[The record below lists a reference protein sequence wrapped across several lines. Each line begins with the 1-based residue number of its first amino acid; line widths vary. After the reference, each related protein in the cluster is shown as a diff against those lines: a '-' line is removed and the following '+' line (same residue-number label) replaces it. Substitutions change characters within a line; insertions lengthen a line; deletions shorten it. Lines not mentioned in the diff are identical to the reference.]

1 MNPYSIETIE
11 QLIIDIKEHGRSV
24 QVVFKC
30 PHSDFTISSRA
41 SIQRD
46 RSFGNQL
53 KKNTERSI
61 LNMIQREVTKV
72 LRDVLGNNAVGR
84 MGSDIARRTMY
95 NASSQVLNGLSNQER
110 EEAILSAFKKVES
123 KFRWNE
129 EQQTWLAIEV
139 QQKLESTLSP
149 FLIQNN
155 NHPVSHPY
163 DVQILSRML
172 VEIVMADGEMVQ
184 AEREWLVQL
193 LNPEYGTME
202 QISQFPPL
210 TKAEFHNCSPGPV
223 RTTMLMMAFAMSMC
237 DETLAQ
243 EELVALE
250 TMANHLQLSES
261 EKSNA
266 RFWAQTYILEQAI
279 HYISLSTYGN
289 LKTAREQILQI
300 ASRIGVSSEA
310 ALNIEAKVKRR
321 QSNF

>member
-1 MNPYSIETIE
+1 MNQYSIETIG
-11 QLIIDIKEHGRSV
+11 QLVVDIKEHGRSV
-24 QVVFKC
+24 QIVFKC
-30 PHSDFTISSRA
+30 PHSDFTVSSRA
-41 SIQRD
+41 SVVRD

-61 LNMIQREVTKV
+61 LNMIQRELTKV
-72 LRDVLGNNAVGR
+72 LRDVLGNNAFGR

-95 NASSQVLNGLSNQER
+95 NASSQMLNGLSHQER
-110 EEAILSAFKKVES
+110 EEAIITAFKKVER

-129 EQQTWLAIEV
+129 ELQTWLAIEM
-139 QQKLESTLSP
+139 QKQLESTLSP
-149 FLIQNN
+149 FVIQNN

-163 DVQILSRML
+163 DVQILSRMM
-172 VEIVMADGEMVQ
+172 VEIVMVDGEMVQ

-202 QISQFPPL
+202 QIAQFPPL
-210 TKAEFHNCSPGPV
+210 TRAEFNNCSPGPV

-243 EELVALE
+243 EEVAALK
-250 TMANHLQLSES
+250 TMANDLQLSAS
-261 EKSNA
+261 EKYNA
-266 RFWAQTYILEQAI
+266 KFWAQTYILEQAI

-289 LKTAREQILQI
+289 LKTARNQVLQI
-300 ASRIGVSSEA
+300 ASSIGLSTEE